1 MSDAGCFPIR
11 PRGDTRRFIQRT
23 ECTIRMGPAFI
34 YQIIDLN
41 KKFGQRELLKNIN
54 LAFYPGA
61 KIGLLGRNGAGKST
75 LMKIMAGID
84 RDYDGEARLADGYT
98 VGYLEQEPRLDP
110 AKTVF
115 ENVMDAVD
123 HSRAVLRRFEE
134 INARLGEPLDDKE
147 MEKLLAEQAT
157 VQDEIDAKN
166 LWDLDRQVEIA
177 MDAMNLPPG
186 DWGVANLSGGERRRV
201 ALCKLLL
208 EKPDL
213 LLLDEPTNHLDAES
227 VNWLERHLAEYV
239 GTVVAVTHDRYFLD
253 NVAKWIL
260 EVDHGRGI
268 PFEGNYSS
276 WLEQKKARLEMEEKQ
291 ASTRQKTLDKELE
304 WIRMSPKAR
313 QAKSKA
319 RVAAYEK
326 LAAEQAAVRDSEI
339 EIFIPAS
346 RNLGDQV
353 IDVENIS
360 KSFGDKLLFENL
372 SFKLPPGGIVG
383 IIGPNGA
390 GKTTLFRMLVGQE
403 KPDTGTVKVGATVDI
418 GYVDQNRDA
427 LDPNKTVFEE
437 ISGGHDTIELGKRTV
452 NARSYVA
459 KFNFMGPDQQKKVGT
474 LSGGERNRVHLA
486 KLLRGGAN
494 LLLLD
499 EPTNDLD
506 VDTLRSLEEGI
517 SSFAGS
523 VVVITHDRWFLD
535 RLATHIIAFEG
546 DGYVHVCEGNFE
558 VYERSRK
565 ERLGVDADEP
575 HRFRYKKL
583 TH

>member
-1 MSDAGCFPIR
+1 
-11 PRGDTRRFIQRT
+11 
-23 ECTIRMGPAFI
+23 MGAAFI
-34 YQIIDLN
+34 FQISHLT
-41 KKFGQRELLKNIN
+41 KKFGQRELLKDIN

-75 LMKIMAGID
+75 LLKIMAGLD
-84 RDYDGEARLADGYT
+84 REFEGEARLADGYT
-98 VGYLEQEPRLDP
+98 AGYLPQEPKLDP
-110 AKTVF
+110 GKTVF
-115 ENVMDAVD
+115 ENVMEAVAGTKAIL
-123 HSRAVLRRFEE
+123 SRFEE
-134 INARLGEPLDDKE
+134 INARLGEPLDEAE

-157 VQDEIDAKN
+157 VQDEIEAKN
-166 LWDLDRQVEIA
+166 AWDLDRQVEIA

-186 DWGVANLSGGERRRV
+186 DWAVTNLSGGERRRI
-201 ALCKLLL
+201 ALCRLLL

-227 VNWLERHLAEYV
+227 VDWLERHLAEYE

-268 PFEGNYSS
+268 PFEGNYSA
-276 WLEQKKARLEMEEKQ
+276 WLEQKKARLELEEKQ
-291 ASTRQKTLDKELE
+291 ASARQKTLTKELE

-326 LAAEQAAVRDSEI
+326 LAAEQAAVRDQDV

-346 RNLGDQV
+346 RPLGDQV
-353 IDVENIS
+353 IEAENLS
-360 KSFGDKLLFENL
+360 KGFGDKLLFENL
-372 SFKLPPGGIVG
+372 SFRLPPGGIVG

-403 KPDTGTVKVGATVDI
+403 QPDAGTIRVGATVDV
-418 GYVDQNRDA
+418 GYVDQSRDA
-427 LDPNKTVFEE
+427 LDPNKSVFEE

-459 KFNFMGPDQQKKVGT
+459 KFMFMGPDQQKKVGT

-486 KLLRGGAN
+486 KLLRSGCN

-517 SSFAGS
+517 VNFAGS

-558 VYERSRK
+558 VYERSRR
-565 ERLGVDADEP
+565 ERLGIEADEP

-583 TH
+583 TQ

>member
-1 MSDAGCFPIR
+1 
-11 PRGDTRRFIQRT
+11 
-23 ECTIRMGPAFI
+23 MGPAFI

-84 RDYDGEARLADGYT
+84 REYDGETRMAEGYT
-98 VGYLEQEPRLDP
+98 VGYLEQEPRLD
-110 AKTVF
+110 ASKTVF

-123 HSRAVLRRFEE
+123 HSRSVLRRFEE
-134 INARLGEPLDDKE
+134 INAKFGESLSDDD
-147 MEKLLAEQAT
+147 MEKLLAEQAR

-186 DWGVANLSGGERRRV
+186 DWGVTNLSGGERRRV

-208 EKPDL
+208 ERPDL

-227 VNWLERHLAEYV
+227 VDWLERHLAEYT

-268 PFEGNYSS
+268 PFEGNYTS

-353 IDVENIS
+353 IDADNIS
-360 KSFGDKLLFENL
+360 KAFGDKVLFENL

-403 KPDTGTVKVGATVDI
+403 KPDGGTIKVGSTVDI

-565 ERLGVDADEP
+565 ERLGVAADEP
-575 HRFRYKKL
+575 HRFRHKKL
-583 TH
+583 QH

>member
-1 MSDAGCFPIR
+1 
-11 PRGDTRRFIQRT
+11 
-23 ECTIRMGPAFI
+23 MGAAFI
-34 YQIIDLN
+34 LQISDLT

-54 LAFYPGA
+54 LAFYPAA

-84 RDYDGEARLADGYT
+84 REYEGEVRLADGYT
-98 VGYLEQEPRLDP
+98 VGYLEQEPKLD
-110 AKTVF
+110 AGKTVF
-115 ENVMDAVD
+115 ENVLDAV
-123 HSRAVLRRFEE
+123 SGSKAILNRFEE
-134 INARLGEPLDDKE
+134 ISAKLGEPMSDAA
-147 MEKLLAEQAT
+147 MEKLLEEQAA
-157 VQDEIDAKN
+157 VQDQIDAKN

-177 MDAMNLPPG
+177 MDAMNLPPA
-186 DWGVANLSGGERRRV
+186 DWGVENLSGGERRRV
-201 ALCKLLL
+201 ALCRLLL

-227 VNWLERHLAEYV
+227 VAWLERHLAEYA

-276 WLEQKKARLEMEEKQ
+276 WLEQKKARLELEEKQ
-291 ASTRQKTLDKELE
+291 ASARQKTLDKELE

-319 RVAAYEK
+319 RVASYEK
-326 LAAEQAAVRDSEI
+326 LAAEQAAARDLDI
-339 EIFIPAS
+339 EIFIPSS
-346 RNLGDQV
+346 RPLGDLV
-353 IDVENIS
+353 IEAEGLS
-360 KSFGDKLLFENL
+360 KGFGDKLLFENL
-372 SFKLPPGGIVG
+372 SFRLPPGGIVG

-403 KPDTGTVKVGATVDI
+403 KPDSGTIKVGATVDI
-418 GYVDQNRDA
+418 GHVDQSRDA

-437 ISGGHDTIELGKRTV
+437 ISGGHDTIELGKRSV

-459 KFNFMGPDQQKKVGT
+459 RFNFLGPDQQKKVGS

-486 KLLRGGAN
+486 KLLRAGSN

-517 SSFAGS
+517 THFAGS

-558 VYERSRK
+558 VYERSRR
-565 ERLGVDADEP
+565 ERLGIDAEEP

-583 TH
+583 QH

>member
-1 MSDAGCFPIR
+1 
-11 PRGDTRRFIQRT
+11 
-23 ECTIRMGPAFI
+23 MGPAFI
-34 YQIIDLN
+34 FQITDLT
-41 KKFGQRELLKNIN
+41 KKFGQRELLKNVNI
-54 LAFYPGA
+54 AFYPGA

-75 LMKIMAGID
+75 LMKIMAGLD
-84 RDYDGEARLADGYT
+84 TEFDGETRLADGYT
-98 VGYLEQEPRLDP
+98 VGYLRQEPQLDP
-110 AKTVF
+110 EKTVF
-115 ENVMDAVD
+115 ENVMEAVD

-134 INARLGEPLDDKE
+134 INARLGEPLDDAE
-147 MEKLLAEQAT
+147 MEKLLTEQAT
-157 VQDEIDAKN
+157 VQDEIDVKN

-177 MDAMNLPPG
+177 MDAMNLPPA
-186 DWGVANLSGGERRRV
+186 DWAVTNLSGGERRRV

-227 VNWLERHLAEYV
+227 VDWLERHLAEYT

-268 PFEGNYSS
+268 PFEGNYTS
-276 WLEQKKARLEMEEKQ
+276 WLQQKKARLELEEKVV
-291 ASTRQKTLDKELE
+291 STRQKTLDKELE

-319 RVAAYEK
+319 RVASYEK

-346 RNLGDQV
+346 RSLGDQV

-360 KSFGDKLLFENL
+360 KAFGDKLLFENL
-372 SFKLPPGGIVG
+372 SFRLPPGGIVG

-403 KPDTGTVKVGATVDI
+403 KPDSGTVKVGATVDV

-427 LDPNKTVFEE
+427 LDADKTVFQE

-565 ERLGVDADEP
+565 ERQGVGADEP
-575 HRFRYKKL
+575 HRFRHKKL

>member
-1 MSDAGCFPIR
+1 
-11 PRGDTRRFIQRT
+11 
-23 ECTIRMGPAFI
+23 MGPAFI
-34 YQIIDLN
+34 FQVSDLT
-41 KKFGQRELLKNIN
+41 KKFGQRELLKNVN

-84 RDYDGEARLADGYT
+84 KEFDGEARLAEGYT
-98 VGYLEQEPRLDP
+98 VGYLEQEPQLDP
-110 AKTVF
+110 KKTVF

-134 INARLGEPLDDKE
+134 INARLGEPLGDDE

-177 MDAMNLPPG
+177 MDAMNLPPA
-186 DWGVANLSGGERRRV
+186 DWAVTNLSGGERRRV

-227 VNWLERHLAEYV
+227 VNWLERHLAEYL

-268 PFEGNYSS
+268 PFEGNSSS
-276 WLEQKKARLEMEEKQ
+276 WLEQKRARLQLEEKQ
-291 ASTRQKTLDKELE
+291 ASARQKTLDKELE
-304 WIRMSPKAR
+304 WVRMSPKAR

-319 RVAAYEK
+319 RLASYEK
-326 LAAEQAAVRDSEI
+326 LAAEQAAVREQDI

-346 RNLGDQV
+346 RPLGDQV

-360 KSFGDKLLFENL
+360 KAYGDKLLFENL
-372 SFKLPPGGIVG
+372 SFRLPPGGIVG

-390 GKTTLFRMLVGQE
+390 GKTTLFRMLVGSE
-403 KPDTGTVKVGATVDI
+403 KPDSGTVKVGATVDI

-427 LDPNKTVFEE
+427 LDPDKTVFEE
-437 ISGGHDTIELGKRTV
+437 ISEGHDTIELGKRTV

-486 KLLRGGAN
+486 KLLRGGSN

-517 SSFAGS
+517 TSFAGS

-558 VYERSRK
+558 VYERSRR
-565 ERLGVDADEP
+565 ERLGIGADEP

>member
-1 MSDAGCFPIR
+1 
-11 PRGDTRRFIQRT
+11 
-23 ECTIRMGPAFI
+23 MGAAFI
-34 YQIIDLN
+34 FQVSHLT
-41 KKFGQRELLKNIN
+41 KKFGQRELLKDIN

-75 LMKIMAGID
+75 LLKIMAGID
-84 RDYDGEARLADGYT
+84 KEYEGEARLADGYT
-98 VGYLEQEPRLDP
+98 VGYLEQEPQLDP
-110 AKTVF
+110 EKTVF
-115 ENVMDAVD
+115 ENVLDAVA
-123 HSRAVLRRFEE
+123 HSRDVLRRFEE
-134 INARLGEPLDDKE
+134 INTRLGEPMEPDE
-147 MEKLLAEQAT
+147 MENLLSEQAT

-166 LWDLDRQVEIA
+166 LWDLDRQIEIA

-186 DWGVANLSGGERRRV
+186 DWGVTTLSGGERRRV

-227 VNWLERHLAEYV
+227 VNWLERHLAEYL

-268 PFEGNYSS
+268 PFEGNYSA
-276 WLEQKKARLEMEEKQ
+276 WLEQKKARLELEEKQ
-291 ASTRQKTLDKELE
+291 VSARQKTLDKELE
-304 WIRMSPKAR
+304 WVRMSPKAR

-319 RVAAYEK
+319 RMAAYEK
-326 LAAEQAAVRDSEI
+326 LAAEQAAVRDSEV

-346 RNLGDQV
+346 RPLGDQV
-353 IDVENIS
+353 IEAEKIS
-360 KSFGDKLLFENL
+360 KAFGDKLLFENL
-372 SFKLPPGGIVG
+372 SFRLPPGGIVG

-390 GKTTLFRMLVGQE
+390 GKTTLFRMLVGLEQ
-403 KPDTGTVKVGATVDI
+403 PDTGTIKVGSTVDI
-418 GYVDQNRDA
+418 GYVDQSRDA
-427 LDPNKTVFEE
+427 LDPTKSVFEE
-437 ISGGHDTIELGKRTV
+437 ISEGHDTIELGKRTV

-459 KFNFMGPDQQKKVGT
+459 KFNFMGPDQQKKVGK

-517 SSFAGS
+517 INFAGS

-565 ERLGVDADEP
+565 ERLGIDSDEP

-583 TH
+583 QH

>member
-1 MSDAGCFPIR
+1 
-11 PRGDTRRFIQRT
+11 
-23 ECTIRMGPAFI
+23 MGPQFI
-34 YQIIDLN
+34 FQITDLT

-84 RDYDGEARLADGYT
+84 KEYEGEARLAEGFT
-98 VGYLEQEPRLDP
+98 VGYLEQEPQLDP
-110 AKTVF
+110 EKTVF
-115 ENVMDAVD
+115 ENVMDGVEQ
-123 HSRAVLRRFEE
+123 SRAILRRYEE
-134 INARLGEPLDDKE
+134 INAKFAEPLDDDE
-147 MEKLLAEQAT
+147 MEKLLAEQST

-186 DWGVANLSGGERRRV
+186 DWGVTNLSGGERRRV
-201 ALCKLLL
+201 ALCRLLL

-227 VNWLERHLAEYV
+227 VLWLEHYLADYA

-276 WLEQKKARLEMEEKQ
+276 WLEQKQARMALEEKQ
-291 ASTRQKTLDKELE
+291 ASARQKTLTKELE

-326 LAAEQAAVRDSEI
+326 LAAEEAASRDTEVEI
-339 EIFIPAS
+339 AVPAS
-346 RNLGDQV
+346 RPLGDQV
-353 IDVENIS
+353 IDAEGLS
-360 KSFGDKLLFENL
+360 KAFGDKLLFENL
-372 SFKLPPGGIVG
+372 SFRIPPGGIVG

-390 GKTTLFRMLVGQE
+390 GKTTLFRMLVGKE
-403 KPDTGTVKVGATVDI
+403 EPDAGTIKVGSTVDV
-418 GYVDQNRDA
+418 GYVDQSRDA
-427 LDPNKTVFEE
+427 LDPEKTVFEE
-437 ISGGHDTIELGKRTV
+437 ISGGHDTIQLGKRTV
-452 NARSYVA
+452 NSRSYVA

-486 KLLRGGAN
+486 KLLRAGCN

-517 SSFAGS
+517 TNFAGS

-546 DGYVHVCEGNFE
+546 DGYVHVCEGNFD
-558 VYERSRK
+558 VYEQSRK
-565 ERLGVDADEP
+565 ERLGADADEP
-575 HRFRYKKL
+575 HRFRYKKIH
-583 TH
+583 T